1 MSCCYKRIG
10 VRKFVPNYK
19 EKSITDKFYS
29 RHDSFLS
36 KTRVV
41 NPERYLYFQKEI
53 EKRQH
58 GDIRKE
64 AIAPIT
70 SNQIYGWFAM
80 LADPDYTDLDKE
92 ILVHKRSCDPIMDIM
107 KKVAFDTSLQ
117 NKYTKKV

>member
-1 MSCCYKRIG
+1 MSHCCKRTG
-10 VRKFVPNYK
+10 VRKFAPNYK

-58 GDIRKE
+58 WDIRKE

-70 SNQIYGWFAM
+70 SNQTYGWFEM
-80 LADPDYTDLDKE
+80 LADHYTGLDKE
-92 ILVHKRSCDPIMDIM
+92 ILVHKIPRDSLMDVM